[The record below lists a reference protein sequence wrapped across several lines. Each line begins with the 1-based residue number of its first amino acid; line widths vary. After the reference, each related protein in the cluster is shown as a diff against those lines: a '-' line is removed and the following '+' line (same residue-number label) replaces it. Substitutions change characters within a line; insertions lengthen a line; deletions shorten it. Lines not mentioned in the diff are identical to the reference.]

1 MKNLTIREV
10 RSALTRLD
18 EVVAREGE
26 IIVTRRGRA
35 LARILP
41 VRATRRMP
49 SHPALR
55 ASMPRQAVPSEVLI
69 RQDRDER

>member
-10 RSALTRLD
+10 RAALTRLD
-18 EVVAREGE
+18 EVVAQEGE

-49 SHPALR
+49 SHAALR
-55 ASMPRQAVPSEVLI
+55 ASMPRQAIPSEVLI
-69 RQDRDER
+69 RQGRDDR